1 VEEEDWEIKR
11 RNPNDSEEPMKEQNC
26 FRCGKELQPGSLF
39 YVVYIRVVSG
49 FDGILSEPAE
59 EIDQQLKSL
68 LEEVRQLDPRELEKD
83 VYEEITLIMCKS
95 CRDRFVSEIRHPW
108 GGPFQI
114 RTDPDS
120 VLH

>member
-1 VEEEDWEIKR
+1 MERGK
-11 RNPNDSEEPMKEQNC
+11 PNHSEGPMKEKHC
-26 FRCGKELQPGSLF
+26 FRCGKGLQPGGSF

-59 EIDQQLKSL
+59 GIDQQLTAL
-68 LEEVRQLDPRELEKD
+68 LEEVRQLDPKDLEKD

-95 CRDRFVSEIRHPW
+95 CRDRFVSEIQHPW
-108 GGPFQI
+108 EGPFQI

-120 VLH
+120 LLH